1 MAYFNHAFSKMFLGT
16 GATRAV
22 APITSGGFITQSG
35 VPTGSDNTATNV
47 PVGTVAASLSNLP
60 VGYFGFFDPN
70 TYLSLNNA
78 DITSPSYKCCPLI
91 LASSSVLTNDKIGP
105 FHGGY
110 KETNKSKVINPKY
123 VQKAYWVEPCVPK
136 QAVVSIGNTTQ
147 TSDGVLTVNT
157 LTVGT
162 ETYTPGTYTNINLT
176 GGAGSGTV
184 QATVVVNGAG
194 AVTTVT
200 ITSAGI
206 NYVVGDTL
214 TLSSSAI
221 VPTPAGSLPEAV
233 AGTSTTVA
241 VATIATTTAVNFQG
255 GTTAA
260 TCCFEFLCGETYYL
274 RIDVKGSP
282 ALRALNHNAYQ
293 TLSAYTGCCTGPT
306 PTAVDS
312 TLVMIEWAKALVINN
327 YLKPFIMPVVF
338 DEVGAAWYAPGTTI
352 DPLSGS
358 AVTSAQWWDAYVSS
372 GHQAGKCAGLRLIG
386 AFVETKFGDCTF
398 QVTDFFEKE
407 PIKIYAS
414 MVDYTGDPCVF
425 EGICV
430 YNDCLGL
437 QGMGFGE
444 QVVRDLIRA
453 ESYLQNFFH
462 SGDFR
467 VREITQGY
475 DITSAINRNALY
487 SRYFLLHSVPRF
499 NNPTG
504 VFDNDRYMLEIII
517 PEANPAVPVGNAAL
531 DLFLTNWLGNCANCV
546 TLEDEDCTYC
556 TPAAN

>member
-22 APITSGGFITQSG
+22 SPLTTGGFITESG
-35 VPTGSDNTATNV
+35 VPTGSSDNATNV

-78 DITSPSYKCCPLI
+78 DIINPTYKCCPLI
-91 LASSSVLTNDKIGP
+91 LASSSVLTNDKIGS

-123 VQKAYWVEPCVPK
+123 VQKAYWVKPCVPT
-136 QAVVSIGNTTQ
+136 QAVVS
-147 TSDGVLTVNT
+147 
-157 LTVGT
+157 VG
-162 ETYTPGTYTNINLT
+162 YTPETALPGL
-176 GGAGSGTV
+176 
-184 QATVVVNGAG
+184 
-194 AVTTVT
+194 
-200 ITSAGI
+200 
-206 NYVVGDTL
+206 
-214 TLSSSAI
+214 
-221 VPTPAGSLPEAV
+221 PTEG
-233 AGTSTTVA
+233 
-241 VATIATTTAVNFQG
+241 FQG
-255 GTTAA
+255 GTVQTN
-260 TCCFEFLCGETYYL
+260 CCFEFLCGETYYL

-312 TLVMIEWAKALVINN
+312 TLVFIEWAKALIINN
-327 YLKPFIMPVVF
+327 YLKPFILPVVF
-338 DEVGAAWYAPGTTI
+338 DETGAPWYAPGTTV
-352 DPLSGS
+352 DPITGLPIPVIAAGPNAGQPQTWNYYISP
-358 AVTSAQWWDAYVSS
+358 
-372 GHQAGKCAGLRLIG
+372 GHTPGACGGLRLFG
-386 AFVETKFGDCTF
+386 AFVETKFGNCTF
-398 QVTDFFEKE
+398 QVTDYFEKE

-444 QVVRDLIRA
+444 QVVRDLIKA

-475 DITSAINRNALY
+475 DMTSAINRNALY

-517 PEANPAVPVGNAAL
+517 PEANPALPVGNSAL
-531 DLFLTNWLGNCANCV
+531 TTFLTNWLGACVNCVELEQLCCGGANC
-546 TLEDEDCTYC
+546 DPCFNNIQ
-556 TPAAN
+556 PN

>member
-16 GATRAV
+16 GVTRNNASV
-22 APITSGGFITQSG
+22 GAQSVTNPWSTGGFITTQG
-35 VPTGSDNTATNV
+35 VSTATI
-47 PVGTVAASLSNLP
+47 SNLP
-60 VGYFGFFDPN
+60 VYTGVGQNGYFAFVDP
-70 TYLSLNNA
+70 
-78 DITSPSYKCCPLI
+78 TSWTTINPTVTPATTCCPLY
-91 LASSSVLTNDKIGP
+91 LVSTSVLTNDKIGP

-110 KETNKSKVINPKY
+110 RETNKSKLINPKY
-123 VQKAYWVEPCVPK
+123 IQNAYKVTSCVPK
-136 QAVVSIGNTTQ
+136 QAVVSVGNTSQ
-147 TSDGVLTVNT
+147 TGSGAFAGSLTAG
-157 LTVGT
+157 GT
-162 ETYTPGTYTNINLT
+162 TYTNSAT
-176 GGAGSGTV
+176 GYVVPTTGGSGTG
-184 QATVVVNGAG
+184 ATLLIIVAG
-194 AVTTVT
+194 GIV
-200 ITSAGI
+200 TSASIVEAGI
-206 NYVVGDTL
+206 GYTAGNVLTIVGGDNLATFTL
-214 TLSSSAI
+214 NTAI
-221 VPTPAGSLPEAV
+221 ATPPGV
-233 AGTSTTVA
+233 
-241 VATIATTTAVNFQG
+241 ATTTAVNFQG
-255 GTTAA
+255 GTTSA

-293 TLSAYTGCCTGPT
+293 TLSAYTGCCSGPT
-306 PTAVDS
+306 PTAVNS

-338 DEVGAAWYAPGTTI
+338 DEVGTAWYAPGTTV
-352 DPLSGS
+352 DPLSG
-358 AVTSAQWWDAYVSS
+358 ATITSAQWWDAYNTSTAHV
-372 GHQAGKCAGLRLIG
+372 AGKCAGLRLIG

-444 QVVRDLIRA
+444 QVVRDLIKA
-453 ESYLQNFFH
+453 ESYLTNFFH

-487 SRYFLLHSVPRF
+487 TRYFILHSVPRF

-517 PEANPAVPVGNAAL
+517 PEANPAVPVGNSVL
-531 DLFLTNWLGNCANCV
+531 TTFLGNWLNTCVNCPS
-546 TLEDEDCTYC
+546 TLVSQDCTYC
-556 TPAAN
+556 TPANN

>member
-16 GATRAV
+16 GTTITT
-22 APITSGGFITQSG
+22 PFNTSGGFITDAG
-35 VPTGSDNTATNV
+35 VK
-47 PVGTVAASLSNLP
+47 TVELSELP
-60 VGYFGFFDPN
+60 VGYFGFFDTNYESVSVAP
-70 TYLSLNNA
+70 
-78 DITSPSYKCCPLI
+78 TSCCPLY
-91 LASSSVLTNDKIGP
+91 LVSSSVLSKDKIGP

-110 KETNKSKVINPKY
+110 KETNKSKLINPKY
-123 VQKAYWVEPCVPK
+123 IQSAYKVTTCVPK
-136 QAVVSIGNTTQ
+136 QAVVSIGNTSQ
-147 TSDGVLTVNT
+147 TDSGAFAGSLTAG
-157 LTVGT
+157 GT
-162 ETYTPGTYTNINLT
+162 TYTNSAT
-176 GGAGSGTV
+176 GYVVPTTGGSGTG
-184 QATVVVNGAG
+184 ATLLIIVAG
-194 AVTTVT
+194 GIV
-200 ITSAGI
+200 TSASIVEAGI
-206 NYVVGDTL
+206 GYTASDVLTIVGGDNLATFTL
-214 TLSSSAI
+214 NTAI
-221 VPTPAGSLPEAV
+221 ATPPGV
-233 AGTSTTVA
+233 
-241 VATIATTTAVNFQG
+241 ATTTAVNFQG
-255 GTTAA
+255 GTTSA

-293 TLSAYTGCCTGPT
+293 TLSAYTGCCSGPT
-306 PTAVDS
+306 PTAVNS

-338 DEVGAAWYAPGTTI
+338 DEVGTAWYAPGTTV
-352 DPLSGS
+352 DPLSG
-358 AVTSAQWWDAYVSS
+358 ATITSAQWWDAYNTSTAHV
-372 GHQAGKCAGLRLIG
+372 AGKCAGLRLIG

-398 QVTDFFEKE
+398 QVTDYFEKE

-444 QVVRDLIRA
+444 QVVRDLIKA
-453 ESYLQNFFH
+453 ESYLTNFFH

-475 DITSAINRNALY
+475 DITSAINRNQLY
-487 SRYFLLHSVPRF
+487 TRYFLLHSVPRF

-531 DLFLTNWLGNCANCV
+531 DTFLSHPSTGWLSKCVDCV
-546 TLEDEDCTYC
+546 TLVDQDCQYC
-556 TPAAN
+556 TPANN